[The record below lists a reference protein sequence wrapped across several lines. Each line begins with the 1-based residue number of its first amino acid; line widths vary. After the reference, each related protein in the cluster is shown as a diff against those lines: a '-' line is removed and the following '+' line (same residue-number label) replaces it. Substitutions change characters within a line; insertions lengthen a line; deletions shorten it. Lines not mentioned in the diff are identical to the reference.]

1 MEMTNYMEL
10 LAVNQPWNLILF
22 MAIPMGTAELL
33 VATEFFT
40 LYYEGNKNS
49 AWRKWNHWLSM
60 VLGVYFLFVFAYLA
74 DGVVPHLTWR
84 GIFDYIAVGAYLAG
98 VVPLAAIVLL
108 EWRVLGKSYDERA
121 RAKVH
126 AAWLVA
132 FLILGHIAM
141 IFGMVNPTLSGWQPS
156 HVHTMQMEQGT
167 HNMQGMGH
175 SAGK

>member
-40 LYYEGNKNS
+40 LFYEGNKNS
-49 AWRKWNHWLSM
+49 SWRKWNHWLSM
-60 VLGVYFLFVFAYLA
+60 VLGVYFFFVFAYLMG
-74 DGVVPHLTWR
+74 GVVPHLEWR
-84 GIFDYIAVGAYLAG
+84 GIFDYIAVGAYLIG
-98 VVPLAAIVLL
+98 VVPLGAIVLL
-108 EWRVLGKSYDERA
+108 EWKVLGKSYDERA
-121 RAKVH
+121 RAKIH

-141 IFGMVNPTLSGWQPS
+141 ISGMVNPTLSGWHPETHS
-156 HVHTMQMEQGT
+156 MMQMEAGN
-167 HNMQGMGH
+167 HNMNMGH
-175 SAGK
+175 GK